1 MIKPAYLSV
10 KSASKHAYM
19 GADIAN
25 FNVVHSIIL
34 TTKHWYLNTIDS
46 VDKFT

>member
-10 KSASKHAYM
+10 KLAPKHAYM

-25 FNVVHSIIL
+25 FNALHSIVL
-34 TTKHWYLNTIDS
+34 KAKHWSLNTIDS
-46 VDKFT
+46 LYKFT

>member
-1 MIKPAYLSV
+1 MINPAHLSV